1 MSPVIV
7 KHSGIAI
14 GTASSGCSIG
24 LACGPFDTSFCAAYE
39 ASKTSQDDISDATL
53 LAPFVL
59 PLENVAKVRVLIVR
73 ATGDSA
79 TMLLTSAAG
88 VDQEIPLSGGGMQIF
103 HQPNPDDAFTA
114 IKFIGTN
121 STVSYFIAGD
131 AS

>member
-7 KHSGIAI
+7 KHSGIAV
-14 GTASSGCSIG
+14 GNASSGCSSG
-24 LACGPFDTSFCAAYE
+24 LAFGPFDTSFCATYE
-39 ASKTSQDDISDATL
+39 ASKTSQDDIVNATL

-59 PLENVAKVRVLIVR
+59 PLENVVNVRVLIVR
-73 ATGDSA
+73 ATGDSV

-88 VDQEIPLSGGGMQIF
+88 ADQEIPLSGGGVQIF

-114 IKFIGTN
+114 IKFIGNN